1 MNPDKT
7 EANLHRAESS
17 SRREKHRDDP
27 KNFTQARG
35 RLGAAHIRRRVQ
47 TDHRSQR
54 TIILKLA
61 ESQVP
66 KCNVRH
72 CTQYASFTIGSPT
85 VVDLSEKRRNFG
97 GFLK

>member
-7 EANLHRAESS
+7 EANLHRAES
-17 SRREKHRDDP
+17 RPCHEEHHDGAK
-27 KNFTQARG
+27 KLTQARR
-35 RLGAAHIRRRVQ
+35 RLGQAHIQSRAQ
-47 TDHRSQR
+47 TDYRSQR

-61 ESQVP
+61 ERQVP
-66 KCNVRH
+66 KCNVRP